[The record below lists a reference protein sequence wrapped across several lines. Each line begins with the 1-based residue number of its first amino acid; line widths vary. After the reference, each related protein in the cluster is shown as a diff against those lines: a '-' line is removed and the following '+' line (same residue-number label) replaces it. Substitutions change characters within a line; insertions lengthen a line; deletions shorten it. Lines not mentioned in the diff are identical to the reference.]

1 MYGVGACVGF
11 ESAGFTV
18 NSKVLVSFV
27 AALNPRNTVVES
39 QQNKLGWL
47 VSCNDRSD
55 RCIDSRLDFGAV
67 RSVRTAA

>member
-27 AALNPRNTVVES
+27 PRNTVVES